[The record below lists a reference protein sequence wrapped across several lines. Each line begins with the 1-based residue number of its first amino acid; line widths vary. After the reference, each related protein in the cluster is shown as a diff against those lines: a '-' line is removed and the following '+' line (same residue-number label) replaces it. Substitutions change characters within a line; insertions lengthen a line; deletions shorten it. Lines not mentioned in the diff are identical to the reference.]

1 MTLSLCMIV
10 RDEEATLR
18 RCLASVMGVVDEVIM
33 VDTGSRDRTVA
44 IAKESGATVYSFTW
58 CDDFAAA
65 RNESLKYAHGDWIL
79 VLDADEVLV
88 PDCVPALKQVMQRED
103 VLAVTVLREE
113 LGTTHPHS
121 QLSRLFRRHPAIA
134 FTRPYH
140 ELIDDSI
147 TALLQ
152 QEPHW
157 QVLAFPEITIQ
168 HTGYQAATIAQ
179 RQKTDRARTIMEKY
193 LTAHPDDAYICSK
206 LGALYADA
214 GDTGQSLTLLQRGLN
229 LSTEAPVLYE
239 LHYHL
244 GSLYGQLQAFD
255 RAEWHYQQA
264 IEQSLPQYLKL
275 GAYNNWGNL
284 LKDQGNLTKAKTL
297 YETTVAIDPTFAV
310 GYYNLGL
317 TLKTMGLLKD
327 AITTYNR
334 AIQLQPTYAEAH
346 QNLGVALLKAGS
358 IAESLESFQ
367 RAIAL
372 YEQQGAPE
380 AATLRNS
387 LQQMGLLRNAE
398 G

>member
-18 RCLASVMGVVDEVIM
+18 RCLASVSGVVDEIII
-33 VDTGSRDRTVA
+33 VDTGSSDRTVSVA
-44 IAKESGATVYSFTW
+44 RACGATVHRFTW

-88 PDCVPALKQVMQRED
+88 PESVPALQQAMQPEATIAIT
-103 VLAVTVLREE
+103 LLREE
-113 LGTTHPHS
+113 LGTNHPKA
-121 QLSRLFRRHPAIA
+121 QLSRLFRRHPAII

-147 TALLQ
+147 TALLE

-157 QVLAFPEITIQ
+157 QVMALPGIAIQ
-168 HTGYQAATIAQ
+168 HTGYQATAIAQ
-179 RQKTDRARTIMEKY
+179 RQKVDRARTIMERY

-206 LGALYADA
+206 LGALYTDL
-214 GDTGQSLTLLQRGLN
+214 GDPMQGLALLQRGLD
-229 LSTEAPVLYE
+229 TAIEAPVLYE

-244 GSLYGQLQAFD
+244 GSLYGQLQAS
-255 RAEWHYQQA
+255 AQAALHYQKA
-264 IEQSLPQYLKL
+264 IEQPLHQHLKL

-284 LKDQGNLTKAKTL
+284 LKDQGELMKAKTL
-297 YETTVAIDPTFAV
+297 YETTVMIDPSFAV

-317 TLKTMGLLKD
+317 TLKAMGQLKD
-327 AITTYNR
+327 AIAHYNR

-358 IAESLESFQ
+358 VAESLESFQ
-367 RAIAL
+367 EAIAL
-372 YEQQGAPE
+372 YEQQGSPE
-380 AATLRNS
+380 GASLRHS
-387 LQQMGLLRNAE
+387 LQQMRLLRKE
-398 G
+398 

>member
-18 RCLASVMGVVDEVIM
+18 HCLASVMGAVDEVIM

-44 IAKESGATVYSFTW
+44 IGKELGATVYSFTW

-65 RNESLKYAHGDWIL
+65 RNESLKKAHGDWIL

-88 PDCVPALKQVMQRED
+88 AARVPALRQIMQREEA
-103 VLAVTVLREE
+103 LAVTLLREE

-121 QLSRLFRRHPAIA
+121 QLSRLFRRHPGIT

-157 QVLAFPEITIQ
+157 QVLALPEITIQ

-179 RQKTDRARTIMEKY
+179 RQKVDRARTIMERY

-206 LGALYADA
+206 LGALYADL
-214 GDTGQSLTLLQRGLN
+214 GDTVRSLALLQRGLH
-229 LSTEAPVLYE
+229 LATEAPVLYE

-244 GSLYGQLQAFD
+244 GSLYGQLRVFD

-264 IEQSLPQYLKL
+264 IEQPLPQYLKL

-284 LKDQGNLTKAKTL
+284 LKDQGDLTKAKML
-297 YETTVAIDPTFAV
+297 YETTVAIDSTFAV

-317 TLKTMGLLKD
+317 TLKTMGQLRD
-327 AITTYNR
+327 AITCYNR

-358 IAESLESFQ
+358 IAESLESLQ
-367 RAIAL
+367 QAIAL
-372 YEQQGAPE
+372 YEQQGSPE
-380 AATLRNS
+380 GANLRNH
-387 LQQMGLLRNAE
+387 LQQMGLSRNAE